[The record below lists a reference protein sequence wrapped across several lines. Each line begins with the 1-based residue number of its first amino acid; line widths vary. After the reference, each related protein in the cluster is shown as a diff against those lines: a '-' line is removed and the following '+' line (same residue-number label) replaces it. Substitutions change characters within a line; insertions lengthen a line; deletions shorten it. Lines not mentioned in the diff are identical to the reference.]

1 MSQLKQRHINALTRA
16 QNLLETG
23 VNVTGNEKL
32 RKSIEHDIST
42 LSELRDL
49 LYFAIEN
56 PTLPFLDD
64 LAEPAYPILNQIED
78 EPDGAF

>member
-1 MSQLKQRHINALTRA
+1 MTKLNQRHINAITRA

-32 RKSIEHDIST
+32 KKSIDNDIRI
-42 LSELRDL
+42 LCELREL
-49 LYFAIEN
+49 LYFALEN
-56 PTLPFLDD
+56 PTLPFPDD
-64 LAEPAYPILNQIED
+64 LSEPAEPILNQIED